1 MCGIFS
7 ILNNTSLSESFIYSQ
22 FQKGQ
27 SRGPESSV
35 LSTVGKGVVFG
46 FHRLSIN
53 GLNSKSNQ
61 PIKIDTVTLI
71 CNGEIFNYKELYDY
85 LDGVKPSTDSDC
97 EVIIHLYLKYGIE
110 HTLTLLDGTFAFLLL
125 DQNLDN
131 EMDKIF
137 VARDPFGVCPLYW
150 LSPNKESSTDSA
162 MYVFA
167 SEVKQ
172 LTEIYAKRE
181 SKPKSLWFFPSSKPA
196 ESVESK
202 DPPIRAFSPGTY
214 SSFTLSYKVG
224 SQWKLNIQEKSYFAY
239 RPPNWYPSTETQILV
254 KIKDL
259 LTLAVEKRCRT
270 TERPFACLLSGG
282 LDSSLITALVNQY
295 CIENELPTLETYSI
309 GLEGSTDLKYAKIVA
324 EYLGTKHTEVVMT
337 EAEFCDA
344 IPEVIRAIE
353 SYDTTTVRASIG
365 NYLIGKYISK
375 NSTAK
380 VIFNGDGSDELFGGY
395 LYMHHCPNALEFDL
409 ETRRLLKNIHQ
420 FDLLRSERC
429 ISVHG
434 LEPRSPFLDHELAQF
449 YLSIS
454 PNTRYRVQIKQEK
467 YLLRS
472 AFDMP
477 QDSALLP
484 ACVLWRKKEAFSDG
498 VSDCT
503 RSLHTILKEFSRGQL
518 LKDVADSV
526 TSEPTNDYTSSLD
539 LIGGLKGLH
548 SHLEPCT
555 SEQYY
560 YRKLFEESFPG
571 LGKLV
576 PYFWMPRYV
585 EATDASARTLEIYHK

>member
-7 ILNNTSLSESFIYSQ
+7 ILNNTSFDESFINTQ
-22 FQKGQ
+22 FQKGK
-27 SRGPESSV
+27 SRGPEHSV
-35 LSTVGKGVVFG
+35 LSSVGKGVVFG

-61 PIKIDTVTLI
+61 PIKIDAVTLI
-71 CNGEIFNYKELYDY
+71 CNGEIFNYKELYQY

-97 EVIIHLYLKYGIE
+97 EVIIHLYRKYGIE
-110 HTLTLLDGTFAFLLL
+110 HTLTLLDGTFALILL
-125 DQNLDN
+125 DQNLEN
-131 EMDKIF
+131 ETDKIF

-150 LSPNKESSTDSA
+150 LSPNSKHDDGIYS
-162 MYVFA
+162 FA

-172 LTEIYAKRE
+172 LTEFYVKKT
-181 SKPKSLWFFPSSKPA
+181 SKPKSTIWQFSSSK
-196 ESVESK
+196 SVESK
-202 DPPIRAFSPGTY
+202 EQSIRAFSPGTY
-214 SSFTLSYKVG
+214 SSFTLSYKVA
-224 SQWKLNIQEKSYFAY
+224 SQWNLNIQEKSYYTF
-239 RPPNWYPSTETQILV
+239 RPPNWYPATDAHIA

-259 LTLAVEKRCRT
+259 LSLAVEKRCRT

-295 CIENELPTLETYSI
+295 CIANQLPTLETYSI
-309 GLEGSTDLKYAKIVA
+309 GMEGSTDLKYAKIVA
-324 EYLGTKHTEVVMT
+324 EHLGTKHTEVVMT
-337 EAEFCDA
+337 EAEFCEA

-365 NYLIGKYISK
+365 NYLIGKYISQ
-375 NSTAK
+375 NSEAK

-395 LYMHHCPNALEFDL
+395 LYMHHCPNALEFDV

-454 PNTRYRVQIKQEK
+454 PDTRFCVQTKQEK

-477 QDSALLP
+477 QDFALLP

-503 RSLHTILKEFSRGQL
+503 RSLHTILKEFTRGQL
-518 LKDVADSV
+518 LKDVTDSV
-526 TSEPTNDYTSSLD
+526 TSESTNDYSSSLD
-539 LIGGLKGLH
+539 LLSSLKGLH

-560 YRKLFEESFPG
+560 YRKLFEQSFPG

-585 EATDASARTLEIYHK
+585 DASARTLDIYNK